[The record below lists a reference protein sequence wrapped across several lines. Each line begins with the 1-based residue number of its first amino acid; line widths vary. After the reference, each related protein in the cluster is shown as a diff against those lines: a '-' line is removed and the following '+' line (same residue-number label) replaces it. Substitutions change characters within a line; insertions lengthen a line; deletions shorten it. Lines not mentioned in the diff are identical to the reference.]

1 MKRHLSKELRKLYR
15 PGQWIACVLFY
26 MVLGACS
33 TAGLAGHATG
43 HDHRP
48 APASSQNPSPE
59 EANADTVD
67 IETLPD
73 APVMS
78 ASYRTPAYDTV
89 TDLPAALDY
98 WPPEDH
104 QWVDELER
112 APEWTLTPEDLPP
125 PPPPEP
131 PAVTDNSSEPAAPTW
146 VDDMDRAS
154 LKEAIRKQLSVMESG
169 DLDHRVRLGSRV
181 VTRRQLVDTLHAFMD
196 LLEQDLSDEAST
208 RSLNE
213 QFEVISVGTPRL
225 GRPVLFTGYY
235 APIVPARRQKSGEY
249 IYPLYRKPE
258 WYPTAPEASHYQ
270 RIANFDPGYHLT
282 PVREPVLLTRK
293 DIDGGHALGDQDLEL
308 AWLKDDLERY
318 FLHIQG
324 SGYLAFPDGS
334 LQAVQYMGSN
344 LFPYRSVGRQMI
356 RDGIITPGQ
365 GSMQGMKRYFRDH
378 PEDINLYLFR
388 NNRYI
393 FFQMSDHPPRGSGGA
408 ELVAGRSIA
417 TDKKLYPAGG
427 LAYITMEKPVLNDA
441 LEITS
446 WQKVSRFV
454 VDQDTGAAIQGP
466 GRVDLYFGVGDR
478 AGAAA
483 GHYKRTGTLV
493 YLLKK

>member
-1 MKRHLSKELRKLYR
+1 MRLKLYR
-15 PGQWIACVLFY
+15 PGQGIACLLCY
-26 MVLGACS
+26 LLLGGCS
-33 TAGLAGHATG
+33 TAGLPNHTTG
-43 HDHRP
+43 HDLRT
-48 APASSQNPSPE
+48 AAAASQNLSANEP
-59 EANADTVD
+59 NADS
-67 IETLPD
+67 ININTLPD

-78 ASYRTPAYDTV
+78 VSYRNPIFDAV
-89 TDLPAALDY
+89 TDLPEALDY
-98 WPPEDH
+98 APAGDRSG
-104 QWVDELER
+104 VDELET

-125 PPPPEP
+125 PPQELP
-131 PAVTDNSSEPAAPTW
+131 PADQDTSTPAAYAW

-154 LKEAIRKQLSVMESG
+154 LKDAIRKQLSVMESG
-169 DLDHRVRLGSRV
+169 DLDRRVRLGPRV
-181 VTRRQLVDTLHAFMD
+181 VSRRQLVDTLHAFME
-196 LLEQDLSDEAST
+196 LLEQDLSDEAFT
-208 RSLNE
+208 LSLNH
-213 QFEVISVGTPRL
+213 QFEVISAKAPHSR
-225 GRPVLFTGYY
+225 GRGLFTGYY
-235 APIVPARRQKSGEY
+235 TPIIPARRQKDGKY

-258 WYPTAPEASHYQ
+258 WYPAAAEASRYP
-270 RIANFDPGYHLT
+270 RIANIDPSYHLT
-282 PVREPVLLTRK
+282 PVSKPVLLTRE
-293 DIDGGHALGDQDLEL
+293 DIDGGHALRDQDLEV

-344 LFPYRSVGRQMI
+344 LFRYRSVGRQMI

-365 GSMQGMKRYFRDH
+365 GSMQGMKQYFRDH
-378 PEDINLYLFR
+378 PENIDLYLFR

-417 TDKKLYPAGG
+417 TDKNLYAAGG
-427 LAYITMEKPVLNDA
+427 LAYITMEKPILNDA
-441 LEITS
+441 LEITD

-466 GRVDLYFGVGDR
+466 GRVDLYFGVGER

-483 GHYKRTGTLV
+483 GRYKRSGTLA

>member
-1 MKRHLSKELRKLYR
+1 MTRHLSKAFRKIYR
-15 PGQWIACVLFY
+15 AGQWIAAVLFY
-26 MVLGACS
+26 MFLGACS

-43 HDHRP
+43 HDNQP
-48 APASSQNPSPE
+48 ATASSKNLTPVESN
-59 EANADTVD
+59 ANAFD
-67 IETLPD
+67 IETLAD

-78 ASYRTPAYDTV
+78 VSYRTPSYDTV
-89 TDLPAALDY
+89 TDLPVALDY
-98 WPPEDH
+98 WPPVDR
-104 QWVDELER
+104 QWVDELET

-125 PPPPEP
+125 PLPPEP
-131 PAVTDNSSEPAAPTW
+131 PAVTGDSAKPAAPTW

-154 LKEAIRKQLSVMESG
+154 LQEAIRKQLRVMEWG
-169 DLDHRVRLGSRV
+169 DLNRRVRFGPRV
-181 VTRRQLVDTLHAFMD
+181 VFRQQLVDTLHAFMD
-196 LLEQDLSDEAST
+196 LLEQDISDHALT

-213 QFEVISVGTPRL
+213 QFEVITAGTPR
-225 GRPVLFTGYY
+225 RRHSVLFTGYY
-235 APIVPARRQKSGEY
+235 APIIPARRHKSEEY

-258 WYPTAPEASHYQ
+258 WYPTEPEASRYPT
-270 RIANFDPGYHLT
+270 IANLDPGYHLT
-282 PVREPVLLTRK
+282 SVREPVLLTRE
-293 DIDGGHALGDQDLEL
+293 DIDGGHALRDQDLEL

-344 LFPYRSVGRQMI
+344 LFPYRSVGYQMI

-365 GSMQGMKRYFRDH
+365 GSMQGMKRYFREH
-378 PEDINLYLFR
+378 PENINLYLFH

-393 FFQMSDHPPRGSGGA
+393 FFQMSDHAPRGSGGA

-427 LAYITMEKPVLNDA
+427 LAYITMEKPLLNDA
-441 LEITS
+441 LEITG

-466 GRVDLYFGVGDR
+466 SRVDLYFGVGDR

-483 GHYKRTGTLV
+483 GHYKRTGTLL